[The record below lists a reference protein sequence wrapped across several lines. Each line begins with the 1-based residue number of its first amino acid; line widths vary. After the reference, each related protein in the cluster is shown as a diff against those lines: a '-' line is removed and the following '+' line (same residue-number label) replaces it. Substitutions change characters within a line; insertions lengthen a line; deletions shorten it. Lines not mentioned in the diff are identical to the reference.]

1 MSLQRNL
8 TELIPSARSCDSTV
22 DLPRKPRLSGV
33 DLVIPAL
40 GEETRKSQVRGHPG
54 LLRETVSQKIKT
66 KLKKKQKL
74 GSTQRVL

>member
-8 TELIPSARSCDSTV
+8 TELIPSARSCDSPV

-40 GEETRKSQVRGHPG
+40 ERRQENPKLPRQ
-54 LLRETVSQKIKT
+54 TVSQKIKT
-66 KLKKKQKL
+66 KLNKAKIRE
-74 GSTQRVL
+74 TEYPR

>member
-8 TELIPSARSCDSTV
+8 TELIPSARSCDSAV

-40 GEETRKSQVRGHPG
+40 GEETRKSQVGGPPG
-54 LLRETVSQKIKT
+54 LPRETASQKIKT
-66 KLKKKQKL
+66 KLNKAKIRE
-74 GSTQRVL
+74 TECPR